1 MHHFAKQL
9 NLLLILPAV
18 LSSTYKGIINEKDIN
33 ITNIQDYKHVLRPL
47 PHVNYSIFRT
57 VCLRRLKSVFST
69 RKPRRATV
77 CRRCGNECQCD
88 GTTWRIGL
96 PSLSGRQLRR
106 QSSELSKR
114 QYKLFILG
122 MPKKQNLNFWFYTY
136 YVLHDYFQNTFF
148 SMLSISTFW
157 TMIDV

>member
-33 ITNIQDYKHVLRPL
+33 ITNIYYKHVSRPL
-47 PHVNYSIFRT
+47 PPVNYFIFRT

-114 QYKLFILG
+114 QYKSIYLG
-122 MPKKQNLNFWFYTY
+122 VKWEPE
-136 YVLHDYFQNTFF
+136 
-148 SMLSISTFW
+148 ISFPGAGTLESRF
-157 TMIDV
+157 

>member
-1 MHHFAKQL
+1 MKY
-9 NLLLILPAV
+9 
-18 LSSTYKGIINEKDIN
+18 YK
-33 ITNIQDYKHVLRPL
+33 YVSRPL
-47 PHVNYSIFRT
+47 PPVNYFIFRT

-88 GTTWRIGL
+88 GTTGRIGL

-122 MPKKQNLNFWFYTY
+122 MPKKQ
-136 YVLHDYFQNTFF
+136 YFQLLVLYILRIAWLFLDYIF
-148 SMLSISTFW
+148 L
-157 TMIDV
+157 DVKYLYLLDNDWCVN